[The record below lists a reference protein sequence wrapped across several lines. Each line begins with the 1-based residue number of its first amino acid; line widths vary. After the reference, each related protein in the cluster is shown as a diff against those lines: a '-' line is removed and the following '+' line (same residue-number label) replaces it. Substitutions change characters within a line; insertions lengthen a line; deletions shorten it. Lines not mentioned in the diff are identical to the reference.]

1 MGKAAV
7 NRTITII
14 CKDVEPGTD
23 VQKLLDEHY
32 PKEDRKLYDIIN
44 LYTNEGFSSF
54 IINKDLE
61 AERTVKRDA

>member
-1 MGKAAV
+1 MENSNTGNATTNEQA
-7 NRTITII
+7 
-14 CKDVEPGTD
+14 GTD